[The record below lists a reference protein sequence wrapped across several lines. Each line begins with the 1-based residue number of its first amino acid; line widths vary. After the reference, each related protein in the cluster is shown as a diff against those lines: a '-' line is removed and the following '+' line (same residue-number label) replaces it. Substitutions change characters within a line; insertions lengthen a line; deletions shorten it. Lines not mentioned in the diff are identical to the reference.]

1 MEKKDLKEQRIKR
14 YFIDSA
20 KNMIRSEGVTSV
32 SVRSVADDAGY
43 SASTLYTYFKEIN
56 ELLMICLFE
65 FIDEIKDY
73 IIQNMNKEL
82 FGNDKIKDFYNLF
95 TRYFIQYPSIF
106 QLVYIESNSFFR
118 SNYGSEKN
126 LGERLIDL
134 IKSELSADWKIALTD
149 KSDNELDNLQR
160 NLYYSVLG
168 QLLSYINRN
177 EPKDY
182 KEYINNYRAI
192 FSLYNI

>member
-20 KNMIRSEGVTSV
+20 KNMIRSEGVASV

-82 FGNDKIKDFYNLF
+82 SGNDKIKDFYNLF

-134 IKSELSADWKIALTD
+134 IKTELSADWKMALTD
-149 KSDNELDNLQR
+149 KSDEELDNLQR